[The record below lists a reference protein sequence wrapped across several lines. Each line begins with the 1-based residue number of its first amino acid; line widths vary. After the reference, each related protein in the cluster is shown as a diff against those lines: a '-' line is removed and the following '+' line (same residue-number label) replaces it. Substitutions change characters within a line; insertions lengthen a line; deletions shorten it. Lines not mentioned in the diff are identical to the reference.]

1 MLGTYRLLECTAGI
15 IQTYIWTALEAIWR
29 VFACR
34 LHILIRFARKSRYGR
49 YNAGVAVSNKLTMG
63 LKPHVEA
70 EWWQPVGEL
79 IAREGISLREAATRL
94 RLEITNEEA
103 ANTFRT
109 KGFQKLLRS
118 ERQRFYM
125 EIAQDPTWS
134 RRTAI
139 GKMLYLADRLMD
151 NGEYDKAADTILKIA
166 RVEGWLSGETQVT
179 VFNQLSDKELDQLRL
194 DAAKRVTGESR
205 SVPN

>member
-1 MLGTYRLLECTAGI
+1 LIGFAG
-15 IQTYIWTALEAIWR
+15 
-29 VFACR
+29 
-34 LHILIRFARKSRYGR
+34 KSRYAR
-49 YNAGVAVSNKLTMG
+49 YNASVASSNEPAQQSMG

-151 NGEYDKAADTILKIA
+151 NGEYDKAGELILKVA
-166 RVEGWLSGETQVT
+166 RVEGWLSNETQVT
-179 VFNQLSDKELDQLRL
+179 VFNQLSDKEVEEIKQR
-194 DAAKRVTGESR
+194 AAQRVASQSGSLP
-205 SVPN
+205 S